1 MSGAGGSVLYAMCT
15 GRPPFR
21 AESTIAVIRR
31 VCDDRPRPIA
41 EINADIPAWLAA
53 IIDRLLEK
61 RPEDRFQSA
70 AEVADVLGRCL
81 AHVQQPGLVPFP
93 ELPRLSRSA
102 DSSGEEG
109 AENPIINKF
118 VEISGSVNGNSGIVG
133 VNQGSGNMGNQANV
147 VSFAVI
153 VAGAESNGNGASTP
167 AGL

>member
-1 MSGAGGSVLYAMCT
+1 MNVNQATGNMYNQANSLAMAVGFGDGGAA
-15 GRPPFR
+15 
-21 AESTIAVIRR
+21 
-31 VCDDRPRPIA
+31 
-41 EINADIPAWLAA
+41 LASS
-53 IIDRLLEK
+53 E
-61 RPEDRFQSA
+61 
-70 AEVADVLGRCL
+70 LGQ
-81 AHVQQPGLVPFP
+81 VNTENVVF
-93 ELPRLSRSA
+93 E
-102 DSSGEEG
+102 SGEEG